1 LTFFVEGSNFSNS
14 KLSLE
19 YISWKKKVADV
30 KAGEKIILLLVKN
43 SSESMKIFEQSDMT
57 DD

>member
-1 LTFFVEGSNFSNS
+1 
-14 KLSLE
+14 LE
-19 YISWKKKVADV
+19 KKVADV